1 MTDLTLAQRFGS
13 SVTFNETTKVLS
25 LDLNNLTDAGD
36 ITNGLGLDISSMSA
50 ANADTYSSKILA
62 AILNLN
68 YQNQPENN
76 TDETVL
82 LFISQ
87 LRKGSAVV
95 RNAVSGVSQF
105 PFQQTVILYAPDNLG
120 NQLDPDALG

>member
-1 MTDLTLAQRFGS
+1 MADLTLAQRFGS
-13 SVTFNETTKVLS
+13 SVTFNETTKELTI
-25 LDLNNLTDAGD
+25 DLNNLTDAGD
-36 ITNGLGLDISSMSA
+36 ITNGLGLDISGMTAS
-50 ANADTYSSKILA
+50 NADTYSSKILA

-68 YQNQPENN
+68 YQNQPAQN

-82 LFISQ
+82 AYISQ

-105 PFQQTVILYAPDNLG
+105 PFQQTVSLYTPDNLG